1 MTQASMRKGLKLM
14 QERRNEA
21 DNVQSVDTFLK
32 SSCEK
37 FIKLNE
43 IIASIEGF

>member
-14 QERRNEA
+14 QERQNEA

-32 SSCEK
+32 SSFEK
-37 FIKLNE
+37 FFKLNE